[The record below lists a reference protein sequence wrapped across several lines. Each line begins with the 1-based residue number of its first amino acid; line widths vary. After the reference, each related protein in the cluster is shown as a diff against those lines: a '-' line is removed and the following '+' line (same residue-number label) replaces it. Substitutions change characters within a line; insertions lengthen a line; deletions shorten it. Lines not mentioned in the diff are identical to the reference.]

1 MKIRNLLAVAIL
13 ATTAM
18 ACNST
23 SSVSQPSEEEL
34 LAQEPVIQLT
44 VAAQTLS
51 AWPYAR
57 DQLTYT
63 LKNHDITI
71 TKAAGI
77 SKWKQMAEES
87 LVNRLATLGLTQK
100 QEGPAKLT
108 ITYGLTEP
116 GDTTASSDQV
126 FNTLG
131 LTAGGK
137 NGSIDVSIVDN
148 LSGRSLWSGSV
159 GAQSDKPLLKDST
172 KKRVI
177 NSLIDSL
184 TGKLPEAK

>member
-1 MKIRNLLAVAIL
+1 MKIRNLLVVAIL

-23 SSVSQPSEEEL
+23 SSISQPSEDEL
-34 LAQEPVIQLT
+34 LAQEPAIQLT

-63 LKNHDITI
+63 LKNRDITT

-77 SKWKQMAEES
+77 SLWKQMAEES
-87 LVNRLATLGLTQK
+87 LVNRLAALGLTQK

-137 NGSIDVSIVDN
+137 NGSINVSIVDN
-148 LSGRSLWSGSV
+148 LSGRNLWSGSV
-159 GAQSDKPLLKDST
+159 SAQSDKPLLKDST

-184 TGKLPEAK
+184 TNQLPKAK

>member
-1 MKIRNLLAVAIL
+1 MKIRNLLVVAIL

-23 SSVSQPSEEEL
+23 SSISQPSEDEL
-34 LAQEPVIQLT
+34 LAQEPAIQLT

-63 LKNHDITI
+63 LKNQDITI

-77 SKWKQMAEES
+77 SLWKQMAEES
-87 LVNRLATLGLTQK
+87 LVNRLAALGLTQK

-137 NGSIDVSIVDN
+137 NGSINVSIVDN
-148 LSGRSLWSGSV
+148 LSGRNLWSGSV
-159 GAQSDKPLLKDST
+159 SAQSDKQLLKDST

-184 TGKLPEAK
+184 TNQLPKAK

>member
-1 MKIRNLLAVAIL
+1 MKIRNLLVVAIL

-23 SSVSQPSEEEL
+23 SSISQPSEDEL
-34 LAQEPVIQLT
+34 LAQEPAIQLT

-63 LKNHDITI
+63 FKNQDITI

-77 SKWKQMAEES
+77 SLWKQMAEES
-87 LVNRLATLGLTQK
+87 LVNRLAALGLTQK

-137 NGSIDVSIVDN
+137 NGSINVSIVDN
-148 LSGRSLWSGSV
+148 LSGRNLWSGSV
-159 GAQSDKPLLKDST
+159 SAQSDKPLLKDST

-184 TGKLPEAK
+184 TNQLPKAK